1 MMIFWLLCATFV
13 AIGLAFVLPPLL
25 QKSEKETES
34 ADTSNKEANVEVY
47 RDQLAEL
54 QSELSNGL
62 ISEEQ
67 YKQDR
72 LEFELRLLEDV
83 AATDPAAPGRS
94 NNNRYLVYILAFT
107 LPVVAV
113 IFYLRVGH
121 PSALSASPAPAG
133 RSIAAPEAA
142 PSNQGE
148 FSPQRIEANVA
159 ALAKKLEE
167 NPNDVAGWIMLGRSY
182 TSLEKFSEASAAY
195 KKAMTLKSGDADLL
209 ADYAFVLAM
218 ANGKSLS
225 GEPAEVINQALK
237 IDPENPKALE
247 LAGAAAF
254 EAKDFPLAIKH
265 WQKLLNKTAADSEVG
280 RALIERIEE
289 AKKRLKQ

>member
-25 QKSEKETES
+25 QRSEKETES
-34 ADTSNKEANVEVY
+34 ADTSSKEANVEVY

-54 QSELSNGL
+54 ESDLNNGL

-72 LEFELRLLEDV
+72 QEFELRLLEDV
-83 AATDPAAPGRS
+83 SAADRAAPGKVK
-94 NNNRYLVYILAFT
+94 NNRTLVYILAFA
-107 LPVVAV
+107 LPVIAV
-113 IFYLRVGH
+113 VFYLRIGH
-121 PSALSASPAPAG
+121 PSALSASPAPIG
-133 RSIAAPEAA
+133 RSTAAPEATA
-142 PSNQGE
+142 TEEGD

-182 TSLEKFSEASAAY
+182 SSLEKFSEASAAY
-195 KKAMTLKSGDADLL
+195 KKAIALKSDDADLL
-209 ADYAFVLAM
+209 ADYGFVLAM
-218 ANGKSLS
+218 ANGKKLS
-225 GEPAEVINQALK
+225 GEPAEIINQALK

-254 EAKDFPLAIKH
+254 EVKDFPLAIKH
-265 WQKLLNKTAADSEVG
+265 WQKLLDKTAPDSEIG
-280 RALIERIEE
+280 RALTERIEE
-289 AKKRLKQ
+289 AKKRSQ